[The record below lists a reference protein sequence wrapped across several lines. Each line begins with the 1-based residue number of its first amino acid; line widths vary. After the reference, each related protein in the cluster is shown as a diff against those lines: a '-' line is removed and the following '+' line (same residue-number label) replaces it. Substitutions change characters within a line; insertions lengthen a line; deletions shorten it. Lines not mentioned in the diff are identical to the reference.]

1 MRIRTN
7 VNIAV
12 VSLTSILFLERMHYG
27 VSKWAVKFFLFVL
40 HFLTFI
46 SSFSWHDLNLKRV
59 LLFIF
64 TLHLPYKV
72 QHRRSAHDL
81 WPLASSLTQTSL
93 EGWVR
98 HGAALPS
105 VSQIVCNEAASGAKM
120 AAAVSLA
127 VEMWSVIRDG
137 ISIRVL
143 VTSCE
148 AVRWSSIQEAVE
160 TWRSAS
166 QIALHQAPWGRRG
179 QTHRGGMKL
188 NLLAA
193 GEVCGLYWFFISS
206 VQCQVQS
213 CWSVTFLLVHV
224 RFTRTELLQAG
235 NHISFRQSWT
245 DPWCSCSASF
255 VGRFPSCE
263 TLSLQSFMSPVRNQ
277 QTRRKHLENV
287 NNFRW
292 NRPSAIL
299 TLEQEDTLKGPANK
313 HIAEFNINQGDW
325 FVRTEV
331 DGPRPQARRTT
342 WGLTS
347 PCFQTRLKLSSATI
361 KNSNKTSPNC
371 EITYNNTV
379 CWSL

>member
-1 MRIRTN
+1 MRGCQMIQHTRGSRNVELCLTDRSSSGSMRKTRTDPSRWDE
-7 VNIAV
+7 AESAGCRW
-12 VSLTSILFLERMHYG
+12 SL
-27 VSKWAVKFFLFVL
+27 
-40 HFLTFI
+40 
-46 SSFSWHDLNLKRV
+46 
-59 LLFIF
+59 
-64 TLHLPYKV
+64 
-72 QHRRSAHDL
+72 
-81 WPLASSLTQTSL
+81 
-93 EGWVR
+93 
-98 HGAALPS
+98 
-105 VSQIVCNEAASGAKM
+105 
-120 AAAVSLA
+120 
-127 VEMWSVIRDG
+127 WSVD
-137 ISIRVL
+137 
-143 VTSCE
+143 
-148 AVRWSSIQEAVE
+148 
-160 TWRSAS
+160 
-166 QIALHQAPWGRRG
+166 
-179 QTHRGGMKL
+179 
-188 NLLAA
+188 
-193 GEVCGLYWFFISS
+193 WFFISS

-235 NHISFRQSWT
+235 NHISFRRSWT

-331 DGPRPQARRTT
+331 DGPRPQARRTAWPST
-342 WGLTS
+342 DKLINCSGVMKYLTS